1 MCSKVVGAGGRY
13 SGRRASVAGDG
24 VEGETQRTRS
34 LPLHCSS
41 MPPTLHRSFIP
52 LHTDPHIYPYITP
65 PHGPSVIPL
74 HYPSTRT
81 LSYTPTLPL
90 HTDSQL
96 YPYITPPHG
105 PQLYPYITPPHGP
118 SVIPLHYP
126 STRTLGYT
134 PTLPL
139 HTDTQLYPYIIPLS
153 YVASR
158 GVAEGL
164 STLQR
169 LAARLPPDTIG
180 GEPERERKGRFRKQ
194 TRSLPFCYVFCY
206 GGIAGEKAPSAT
218 LEEEE

>member
-52 LHTDPHIYPYITP
+52 LHTDPHIYPYIT
-65 PHGPSVIPL
+65 
-74 HYPSTRT
+74 
-81 LSYTPTLPL
+81 
-90 HTDSQL
+90 
-96 YPYITPPHG
+96 
-105 PQLYPYITPPHGP
+105 
-118 SVIPLHYP
+118 P